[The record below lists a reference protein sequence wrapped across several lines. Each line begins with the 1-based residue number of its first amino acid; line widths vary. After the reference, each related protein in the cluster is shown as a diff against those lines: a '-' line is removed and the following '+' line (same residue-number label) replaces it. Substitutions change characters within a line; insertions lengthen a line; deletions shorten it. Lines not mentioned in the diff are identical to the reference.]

1 MNSVADSV
9 TSALET
15 VAALRPHASE
25 QAQTS
30 AANILL
36 VDDEPKSLFALQEL
50 LSTLGENLL
59 TAASGEEA
67 LRHALKNDFAVILLD
82 VRMPGIDGFETAAAI
97 RSLER
102 TRRVPII
109 FLSAQRDRRAD
120 GRDAFS
126 EFILKPV
133 DPDVLRP
140 RVAAHLAKFKQH

>member
-1 MNSVADSV
+1 MNDLAHPAALEAESPQDSV
-9 TSALET
+9 TEKAK
-15 VAALRPHASE
+15 
-25 QAQTS
+25 
-30 AANILL
+30 ILL

-50 LSTLGENLL
+50 LSTLGQNLMV
-59 TAASGEEA
+59 AQSGEEA
-67 LRHALKNDFAVILLD
+67 LRLALRNDFAVILLD

-120 GRDAFS
+120 GRDAFC

-133 DPDVLRP
+133 DPDVIRP
-140 RVAAHLAKFKQH
+140 RVAAHLANFKKH